1 MAETVKALAL
11 RLNHIFAGLTPVQ
24 GEVLIVLC
32 FSKIFYQ
39 TFRANSNFSQT
50 DVNRR
55 PVPLKSEGSKESVGI
70 WHDHGPQWALLKNCT

>member
-11 RLNHIFAGLTPVQ
+11 RSDHIFAGSTPVK

-55 PVPLKSEGSKESVGI
+55 PLPLKSRGSKESVGV
-70 WHDHGPQWALLKNCT
+70 